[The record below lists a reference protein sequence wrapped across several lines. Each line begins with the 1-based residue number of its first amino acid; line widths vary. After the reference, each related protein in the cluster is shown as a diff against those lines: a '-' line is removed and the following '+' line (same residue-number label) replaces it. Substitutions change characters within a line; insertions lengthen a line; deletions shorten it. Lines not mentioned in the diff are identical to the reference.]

1 MTIDMKSI
9 LIIEDDMSFMTMLS
23 KWLGRKGF
31 DVHTATN
38 LSAAKSSLEKNGR
51 PDLILSDMRLPDGN
65 GTDMLSFAQGIPLI
79 IMTGYAEV
87 QNAVEAM
94 KRGARDYIA
103 KPFAPDMLLSKINE
117 NISAA
122 PANVAKQPEKKE
134 AKSKLRYIEGVSSV
148 AKELYNMV
156 ALVAP
161 TPMSVLVRGAN
172 GTGKEYVARR
182 IHELSRRSSG
192 PFVAID
198 CGVLSKELSA
208 SELFGHVKGAFT
220 GAVADKEGAFVRA
233 NGGTLFLDEMGNLSY
248 EVQVQLLRAVQ
259 ERKVRPVGGSKEID
273 VDVRLI
279 CATNADL
286 EKQIAD
292 GTFRE
297 DLYHR
302 INEFTLRVPS
312 LRERSED
319 ILLFAESF
327 LEEANHDLEKNLK
340 GFTDDGCSALLHYPW
355 DGNLRQLRNTIK
367 RAALM
372 SFGNLISAADLALPA
387 PATIQTLRLNDPAD
401 EERRIRSAIEAT
413 AGNKAKAAR
422 MLGIDRK
429 TLYNKLR
436 TLNIES

>member
-1 MTIDMKSI
+1 MTDKTIDMKSI

-31 DVHTATN
+31 DVHTATT

-65 GTDMLSFAQGIPLI
+65 GTDMLSVAQGIPLI

-117 NISAA
+117 NISAV
-122 PANVAKQPEKKE
+122 PANVAKQPEKKKE
-134 AKSKLRYIEGVSSV
+134 VKSKLRYIEGVSTV

-220 GAVADKEGAFVRA
+220 GAVTDKEGAFVRA

-259 ERKVRPVGGSKEID
+259 ERKVRPVGGAKEID

-312 LRERSED
+312 LRERS
-319 ILLFAESF
+319 
-327 LEEANHDLEKNLK
+327 
-340 GFTDDGCSALLHYPW
+340 
-355 DGNLRQLRNTIK
+355 
-367 RAALM
+367 
-372 SFGNLISAADLALPA
+372 
-387 PATIQTLRLNDPAD
+387 
-401 EERRIRSAIEAT
+401 
-413 AGNKAKAAR
+413 
-422 MLGIDRK
+422 
-429 TLYNKLR
+429 
-436 TLNIES
+436 